1 MKKVNEILDEMT
13 VRRIYHIVE
22 GYVYRYTKKYKI
34 DLTRISRED
43 IIQDNVVIYLES
55 LTSSYRVRQ
64 LRFDQYYTNL
74 TKQLGI
80 PIDINIDDID
90 IRVNDLCDN
99 IVIMSECRDTVD
111 EVLKTLQPRKETIIR
126 KYYGIGDETCQTLV
140 EIGRQINLSG
150 GRTSMLK
157 KNALLNLRHPSRS
170 KRLKDY
176 LEFFN
181 E

>member
-13 VRRIYHIVE
+13 VRRIYHIAE
-22 GYVYRYTKKYKI
+22 GYVDRYTKKYKI
-34 DLTRISRED
+34 DSTRISRED
-43 IIQDNVVIYLES
+43 IIQDNIVIYLET

-74 TKQLGI
+74 TKQLDV
-80 PIDINIDDID
+80 PSEINIDDID
-90 IRVNDLCDN
+90 IRVNNLCDN
-99 IVIMSECRDTVD
+99 IVIMNECRDTID

-126 KYYGIGDETCQTLV
+126 KYYGIGDETRQTLV
-140 EIGRQINLSG
+140 EIGRQIN
-150 GRTSMLK
+150 TSDGYASRLK
-157 KNALLNLRHPSRS
+157 NNALLNLRHPSRS

-176 LEFFN
+176 LDFFN